1 MKKLFYAIIG
11 AALLLVSCNK
21 ESEVKVSSVKV
32 SPATL
37 AIYVGDSSPLSAVV
51 TPDNAA
57 DKNVKW
63 SSSMTSVATVSS
75 SGVVTGVAEGTAVIS
90 AMADGITGTCT
101 VTVSTKFI
109 PVTSVTLDKESPF
122 QIVKGETEKIT
133 ATVGPDDASDK
144 TVTWTS
150 SDNAVATVDNSG
162 NVSALA
168 AGTAVISAKAGDVSA
183 SCEVIVVIPAQ
194 SISLNKT
201 ALVIVE
207 EQSFELTATVY
218 PEDSTDKTLTWESS
232 APDVVKVEDGLLT
245 ALKPGQADITVSAGE
260 VSAVCNVT
268 VEKKFVPVSSVTLD
282 KTSLDL
288 VKGESAT
295 LVATVLPSDASEP
308 SVTWTSSDEAV
319 ASVDASGKVTATGG
333 GSAVIS
339 AKAGDITAT
348 CDVTVTV
355 PVEGVEID
363 PSSITLEVEEN
374 AVLVAKVLPED
385 ATDKSVS
392 WSSSSSSVVKVDKD
406 GNLSALKIGTATI
419 TVKASGHTATCAV
432 TVKEKSIHVTSVTLN
447 KSTAS
452 LNKGASFVLVATVMP
467 YNATD
472 KTVTWTSSDPS
483 VASVNESGKVSALK
497 GGKAVISAKAD
508 KITAT
513 CEVTVIAPVE
523 TITLSPETCEI
534 ARGEEIT
541 LTATVGPEDAT
552 DKSVS
557 WSTSNKNVAT
567 VDSNGTVRGVGKGQA
582 RITVRSGNVSA
593 QCTVTVTMPVEGI
606 SLDKTSLV
614 IGRGNTA
621 TLKATVTPADAS
633 DKSIVWSSSD
643 ASVASVSDKG
653 VVTAVKKGKAVITA
667 NASGHTA
674 SCNVEVNVPVA
685 EITLSESS
693 LRLKRGETYT
703 LVATVN
709 PADADDPTVVW
720 STSNSSVAK
729 VDANGKITAVSS
741 GNAVIKASSG
751 SITAQCKVEVY
762 VPVESLTLD
771 QHSATIEEGKSV
783 TLHATIGPEDATT
796 KSAKW
801 TVSDSSVISVSY
813 SGEVTGLK
821 PGTAVVTA
829 EADGITD
836 TCTITVTEKQSNT
849 EGFGDKEGEW

>member
-168 AGTAVISAKAGDVSA
+168 AGNAVISAKAGDVSA
-183 SCEVIVVIPAQ
+183 SCELIVVIPAQ

-260 VSAVCNVT
+260 VSAVCKVT

-295 LVATVLPSDASEP
+295 LFATVLPSDASDP

-319 ASVDASGKVTATGG
+319 ASVDDSGKVTATGG

-392 WSSSSSSVVKVDKD
+392 WSSSNTTVAKVDKD

-452 LNKGASFVLVATVMP
+452 LNKGSNFVLIATVMP

-483 VASVNESGKVSALK
+483 VASVSESGKVSALK

-593 QCTVTVTMPVEGI
+593 QCTVTVTLPVEGI

-653 VVTAVKKGKAVITA
+653 VVTAIKKGKAVITA

-693 LRLKRGETYT
+693 LKLKRGETST

-729 VDANGKITAVSS
+729 VDANGKITAVST
-741 GNAVIKASSG
+741 GYAVIKASSG
-751 SITAQCKVEVY
+751 AVSAQCKVDVY
-762 VPVESLTLD
+762 VPVESVSLD
-771 QHSATIEEGKSV
+771 QHSATVEEGKSIILLV
-783 TLHATIGPEDATT
+783 TIGPEDATT
-796 KSAKW
+796 KSVKW
-801 TVSDSSVISVSY
+801 TVSDNSVISMNFQ
-813 SGEVTGLK
+813 GEVTGLK

-829 EADGITD
+829 EAEGITD
-836 TCTITVTEKQSNT
+836 SCTITVTEKKSNT
-849 EGFGDKEGEW
+849 EGFDDKEGEW

>member
-1 MKKLFYAIIG
+1 
-11 AALLLVSCNK
+11 VS
-21 ESEVKVSSVKV
+21 
-32 SPATL
+32 
-37 AIYVGDSSPLSAVV
+37 
-51 TPDNAA
+51 
-57 DKNVKW
+57 
-63 SSSMTSVATVSS
+63 
-75 SGVVTGVAEGTAVIS
+75 
-90 AMADGITGTCT
+90 
-101 VTVSTKFI
+101 
-109 PVTSVTLDKESPF
+109 
-122 QIVKGETEKIT
+122 
-133 ATVGPDDASDK
+133 
-144 TVTWTS
+144 
-150 SDNAVATVDNSG
+150 
-162 NVSALA
+162 
-168 AGTAVISAKAGDVSA
+168 
-183 SCEVIVVIPAQ
+183 
-194 SISLNKT
+194 
-201 ALVIVE
+201 
-207 EQSFELTATVY
+207 
-218 PEDSTDKTLTWESS
+218 
-232 APDVVKVEDGLLT
+232 
-245 ALKPGQADITVSAGE
+245 
-260 VSAVCNVT
+260 
-268 VEKKFVPVSSVTLD
+268 
-282 KTSLDL
+282 
-288 VKGESAT
+288 
-295 LVATVLPSDASEP
+295 
-308 SVTWTSSDEAV
+308 
-319 ASVDASGKVTATGG
+319 
-333 GSAVIS
+333 
-339 AKAGDITAT
+339 
-348 CDVTVTV
+348 
-355 PVEGVEID
+355 
-363 PSSITLEVEEN
+363 
-374 AVLVAKVLPED
+374 
-385 ATDKSVS
+385 
-392 WSSSSSSVVKVDKD
+392 
-406 GNLSALKIGTATI
+406 
-419 TVKASGHTATCAV
+419 
-432 TVKEKSIHVTSVTLN
+432 
-447 KSTAS
+447 
-452 LNKGASFVLVATVMP
+452 
-467 YNATD
+467 
-472 KTVTWTSSDPS
+472 
-483 VASVNESGKVSALK
+483 ESGKVSALK

-557 WSTSNKNVAT
+557 WGTSNKNVAT

-653 VVTAVKKGKAVITA
+653 VVTAIKKGKAVITA

-674 SCNVEVNVPVA
+674 SCNVEVNVPVT

-693 LRLKRGETYT
+693 LKLKRGETYT

>member
-11 AALLLVSCNK
+11 AGLLLVSCNK

-90 AMADGITGTCT
+90 AMADGVTGTCT
-101 VTVSTKFI
+101 VTVSNKFI
-109 PVTSVTLDKESPF
+109 PVASVTLDKESPF
-122 QIVKGETEKIT
+122 EIVKGETTKIT

-144 TVTWTS
+144 SVTWTS
-150 SDNAVATVDNSG
+150 SDVAVATVDKDG
-162 NVSALA
+162 NVSAVA
-168 AGTAVISAKAGDVSA
+168 AGSAEITAKAGEVSA
-183 SCEVIVVIPAQ
+183 SCQVVVIVPAQ

-201 ALVIVE
+201 TLVIVE

-268 VEKKFVPVSSVTLD
+268 VEKKFVPVSSVTLG

-653 VVTAVKKGKAVITA
+653 VVTAIKKGKAVITA

-674 SCNVEVNVPVA
+674 SCNVEVNAPVT

-693 LRLKRGETYT
+693 LKLKRGETYT

-751 SITAQCKVEVY
+751 SVTAQCKVEVY

>member
-168 AGTAVISAKAGDVSA
+168 AGNAVISAKAGDVSA

-260 VSAVCNVT
+260 VSAVCKVT

-288 VKGESAT
+288 VKGENAT
-295 LVATVLPSDASEP
+295 LVANVLPSDASDP

-319 ASVDASGKVTATGG
+319 ASVDDSGKVTATGG

-363 PSSITLEVEEN
+363 PSSITLEVEET

-392 WSSSSSSVVKVDKD
+392 WSSSNTTVAKVDKD

-593 QCTVTVTMPVEGI
+593 QCTVTVTLPVEGI

-653 VVTAVKKGKAVITA
+653 VVTAIKKGKAVITA

-674 SCNVEVNVPVA
+674 SCNVEVNVPVT
-685 EITLSESS
+685 EITLNESS
-693 LRLKRGETYT
+693 LKLKRGETYT

-709 PADADDPTVVW
+709 PADADDPTLVW

-729 VDANGKITAVSS
+729 VDANGKITAVST
-741 GNAVIKASSG
+741 GYAVIKASSG
-751 SITAQCKVEVY
+751 AVSAQCKVDVY
-762 VPVESLTLD
+762 VPVESVSLD
-771 QHSATIEEGKSV
+771 QHSATVEEGKSIILLV
-783 TLHATIGPEDATT
+783 TIGPEDATT
-796 KSAKW
+796 KSVKW
-801 TVSDSSVISVSY
+801 TVSDNSVISVNFQ
-813 SGEVTGLK
+813 GEVTGLK

-829 EADGITD
+829 EAEGITD
-836 TCTITVTEKQSNT
+836 SCTITVTEKKSNT
-849 EGFGDKEGEW
+849 EGFDDKEGEW

>member
-90 AMADGITGTCT
+90 ALADGITGTCT

-260 VSAVCNVT
+260 VSAVCKVT
-268 VEKKFVPVSSVTLD
+268 VEKKFVQVSSVTLD

-288 VKGESAT
+288 VKGENAT

-308 SVTWTSSDEAV
+308 SVTWTCSDEAV

-653 VVTAVKKGKAVITA
+653 VVTAIKKGKAVITA

-674 SCNVEVNVPVA
+674 SCNVEVNAPVT

-693 LRLKRGETYT
+693 LKLKRGETYT

>member
-150 SDNAVATVDNSG
+150 SDVSVATVDKDG
-162 NVSALA
+162 NVSAVA
-168 AGTAVISAKAGDVSA
+168 AGSAEITAKAGEVSA

-260 VSAVCNVT
+260 VSAVCKVT

-288 VKGESAT
+288 VKGENAT
-295 LVATVLPSDASEP
+295 LVANVLPSDASDP

-319 ASVDASGKVTATGG
+319 ASVDDSGKVTATGG

-363 PSSITLEVEEN
+363 PSSITLEVEET

-406 GNLSALKIGTATI
+406 GNLSALNIGTATI

-452 LNKGASFVLVATVMP
+452 LNKGSNFVLIATVMP

-483 VASVNESGKVSALK
+483 VASVSESGKVSALK

-653 VVTAVKKGKAVITA
+653 VVTAIKKGKAVITA

-674 SCNVEVNVPVA
+674 SCNVEVNVPVT
-685 EITLSESS
+685 EITLNESS
-693 LRLKRGETYT
+693 LKLKRGETYT

-729 VDANGKITAVSS
+729 VDANGKITAVSTGYAFS
-741 GNAVIKASSG
+741 
-751 SITAQCKVEVY
+751 AQCKVDVY
-762 VPVESLTLD
+762 VPVESVSLD
-771 QHSATIEEGKSV
+771 QHSATVEEGKSIILLV
-783 TLHATIGPEDATT
+783 TIGPEDATT
-796 KSAKW
+796 KSVKW
-801 TVSDSSVISVSY
+801 TVSDNSVISVNFQ
-813 SGEVTGLK
+813 GEVTGLK

-829 EADGITD
+829 EAEGITD
-836 TCTITVTEKQSNT
+836 SCTITVTEKKSNT
-849 EGFGDKEGEW
+849 EGFDDKEGEW